1 MLTLLSISNH
11 PAASLDG
18 HPLGFKFLLK
28 NVLSIPSGWGAD
40 PLQAC
45 KPNQMSQQG
54 PLPHLNHPGE

>member
-1 MLTLLSISNH
+1 MLTLPSISKH

-18 HPLGFKFLLK
+18 RPLGFKFLLK

-45 KPNQMSQQG
+45 KPK
-54 PLPHLNHPGE
+54 